1 MVYGTNSRK
10 KEFQGQCIVAFVD
23 ILGFSNEITSK
34 WDNSEEN
41 PIERLKLFT
50 SNVNRNIS
58 KQIKGIRSEAER
70 DTFYGCKI
78 ITFSDSVII
87 TYAFNGKPNKRKFLV
102 GLYYVLYTACFVW
115 KTALRYK
122 FTIRGGIDIGEMHWD
137 DKIFAGPAFISAH
150 DLECKV
156 SLSSRITL
164 GGNLVYKLCNAFSD
178 NPNEKLQ
185 KNFYD
190 YFRNLI
196 RPFLF
201 LDCDGILTFS
211 PNSLYK
217 KESERVKIIQEIEQ
231 MQKECAELKNK
242 LKYVPLID
250 ALKNKAPIITKSD
263 LETIKIKVEIQDK
276 NASPTT

>member
-1 MVYGTNSRK
+1 MIYGTNSRK

-70 DTFYGCKI
+70 DTYYGCKI

-87 TYAFNGKPNKRKFLV
+87 TYAFNGKPNKSKFLV

-115 KTALRYK
+115 KTALHYK

-164 GGNLVYKLCNAFSD
+164 GGNLVCKLCKAFSD
-178 NPNEKLQ
+178 GRNDKLH

-190 YFRNLI
+190 YFRILI

-201 LDCDGILTFS
+201 LDCDGELTLS

-217 KESERVKIIQEIEQ
+217 NETEREKIIHEIEQ
-231 MQKECAELKNK
+231 MQKECSDLKNK
-242 LKYVPLID
+242 LKYTPLLDTI
-250 ALKNKAPIITKSD
+250 KNQKHIFSHRD
-263 LETIKIKVEIQDK
+263 LEILRAK
-276 NASPTT
+276 NTK